1 VLVGL
6 IGAVAAGSVITILLL
21 PGLFPTDGRSDSPRS
36 YETQTGEQAHLQL
49 QDGTSVFLGAQTAL
63 SATFTRGRRSVILG
77 QGEALF
83 EVAHDSA
90 RPFVVIAGNGSI
102 TAVGTTFDVRRDADR
117 VVVTVTEGTVSVAP
131 QAHSVTELGAPPT
144 LHAGAAPHAPAQVT
158 HGQRIAYDE
167 NGAVS
172 AVEHTDAA
180 AATAWREGYLQFYG
194 EPLRYVVQAANRYSK
209 RQIMVDTAAGDLLYT
224 GNVVPTRID
233 AWVLGLERIFPVKT
247 VEADNTHVL
256 IQSIIQAPA
265 P

>member
-1 VLVGL
+1 MVGL
-6 IGAVAAGSVITILLL
+6 IGAMAASGVITILLL
-21 PGLFPTDGRSDSPRS
+21 PGQFSTGGRSGSPRS
-36 YETQTGEQAHLQL
+36 YETKTGEQARLQL
-49 QDGTSVFLGAQTAL
+49 QDGTSVFMSAQTAL
-63 SATFTRGRRSVILG
+63 SATFTRSRRSVILG
-77 QGEALF
+77 RGEALF

-131 QAHSVTELGAPPT
+131 QAESVELGAQPT
-144 LHAGAAPHAPAQVT
+144 LHSGTAPHVPAQVT

-167 NGAVS
+167 NGTVS

-194 EPLRYVVQAANRYSK
+194 EPLRYVVEAVNRYSK
-209 RQIMVDTAAGDLLYT
+209 RQIVVDTVAGDLLYT

-233 AWVLGLERIFPVKT
+233 AWVLGLERIVPVKA
-247 VEADNTHVL
+247 VEADHTHVL
-256 IQSIIQAPA
+256 IQSTIQASA

>member
-1 VLVGL
+1 LR
-6 IGAVAAGSVITILLL
+6 I
-21 PGLFPTDGRSDSPRS
+21 DGRSDSPRS
-36 YETQTGEQAHLQL
+36 YETKTGEQTHLQL
-49 QDGTSVFLGAQTAL
+49 QDGTSVFLGAQSAV
-63 SATFTRGRRSVILG
+63 SATFTRSRRSVILG
-77 QGEALF
+77 RGEALF

-131 QAHSVTELGAPPT
+131 QAESVTELGAQPT
-144 LHAGAAPHAPAQVT
+144 LHSGPAPHAQVT

-194 EPLRYVVQAANRYSK
+194 EPLRYVIQAVNRYSK
-209 RQIMVDTAAGDLLYT
+209 RQIAVDAVAGDLLYT

-247 VEADNTHVL
+247 VETDKTHVL
-256 IQSIIQAPA
+256 IRSIIQASA